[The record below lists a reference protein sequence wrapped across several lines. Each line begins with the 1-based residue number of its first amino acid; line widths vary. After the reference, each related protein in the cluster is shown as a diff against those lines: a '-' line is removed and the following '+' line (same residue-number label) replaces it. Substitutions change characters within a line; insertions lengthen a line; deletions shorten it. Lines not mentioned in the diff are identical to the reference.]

1 MGNKYL
7 KYKFLGALDPYE
19 VTTLIDIIKRI
30 NSSGH
35 DGITPT
41 LIKHIK
47 YEISYQVPI
56 LINKYLFN
64 GILPELLKIIK
75 VIQIFKSID

>member
-1 MGNKYL
+1 MGNTYL
-7 KYKFLGALDPYE
+7 KNKFLGALDPYE

-41 LIKHIK
+41 LIK
-47 YEISYQVPI
+47 
-56 LINKYLFN
+56 
-64 GILPELLKIIK
+64 
-75 VIQIFKSID
+75 